1 VKKTTS
7 AAAILVLAATCMA
20 CDQRPRSQDSAATA
34 AAAAAGDEKTDD
46 FKTLEDRFSY
56 AYGVDLAEKFKAEGI
71 DLNVALLMDGMQSV
85 LGGGERRMS
94 ADEVAATM
102 EVFQEVH
109 LKEKEAER
117 AVAAEKNK
125 KEGEAFLAANAKKE
139 GVVVTKSRLQYKVIT
154 PGDGGYKPT
163 LDDEVTVHYRGTF
176 IDGTEFDSTYK
187 RNKAYSANPKQ
198 LIQGWTEAML
208 LMSKGAKWELYVPA
222 DLAYGEQGSDPYI
235 GPNAVLIFEVE
246 LLEIERG
253 MHPGRASK

>member
-1 VKKTTS
+1 VNKHTG
-7 AAAILVLAATCMA
+7 AVAILVLAATCMGG
-20 CDQRPRSQDSAATA
+20 CDQQPRSKDLAKTEA
-34 AAAAAGDEKTDD
+34 AADDKQHD

-71 DLNVALLMDGMQSV
+71 ELNVALLKDGMQAV
-85 LGGGERRMS
+85 FDGGEKKMS
-94 ADEVAATM
+94 TEEVAATM

-109 LKEKEAER
+109 LKEKEAKR

-139 GVVVTKSRLQYKVIT
+139 GVVVTKSGLQYKVIT
-154 PGDGGYKPT
+154 QGNGGVKPT
-163 LDDEVTVHYRGTF
+163 ADDEVTVHYRGTL

-198 LIQGWTEAML
+198 LIQGWTEAIQ
-208 LMSKGAKWELYVPA
+208 LMSQGTKWELYVPA
-222 DLAYGEQGSDPYI
+222 DLAYGEGGSDPYI

-246 LLEIERG
+246 LLEIKK
-253 MHPGRASK
+253 AK